1 MKRSFMRSRN
11 DAKLC
16 LAAGP
21 YLRRPLNPL
30 PPGGDGSKPRGIERK
45 CSNGELYRVVLR
57 LFGAEG
63 YGGADGGGAAGWVDC
78 G

>member
-21 YLRRPLNPL
+21 YLRRPLHTPL
-30 PPGGDGSKPRGIERK
+30 TQRRRIEAT
-45 CSNGELYRVVLR
+45 VLR
-57 LFGAEG
+57 ISISNNALLGAG
-63 YGGADGGGAAGWVDC
+63 LGRGDLVCQLDPIA
-78 G
+78 

>member
-21 YLRRPLNPL
+21 YSQRPLNPA
-30 PPGGDGSKPRGIERK
+30 PATGDGLKLQNRT
-45 CSNGELYRVVLR
+45 NLQL
-57 LFGAEG
+57 
-63 YGGADGGGAAGWVDC
+63 
-78 G
+78 